1 MSTAPI
7 DYGKAFGFKSVPA
20 AAIFAVLYAP
30 LAALFIF
37 QAIKHRRYVFF
48 IACMFCQ
55 IRVAA
60 FVIRAV
66 MCASDSAG
74 QNLSLFTADEV
85 LFGVGFFGL
94 LYSAYTLCLDRLEAS
109 DPTPP
114 RGLSRLT
121 RNRMLFRLA
130 LMAGVVIGI
139 IATTDALSS
148 DASSRST
155 GVTLRKVSTI
165 IFFVLTV
172 LKAIQTVVLVR
183 SESANLSYE
192 KAGTSIGQ
200 THGHFFLLLIAGFL
214 LIREIF
220 LIATLGD
227 TSKQNREELWYPL
240 IALPEILCMIC
251 LALPGMVPPKT
262 SLPK

>member
-66 MCASDSAG
+66 D
-74 QNLSLFTADEV
+74 NLSLFTADEV

-94 LYSAYTLCLDRLEAS
+94 LYSAYTLCLDRQAICLRS

-155 GVTLRKVSTI
+155 GVTLRK
-165 IFFVLTV
+165 
-172 LKAIQTVVLVR
+172 AIQTCRTGTLR
-183 SESANLSYE
+183 ICQLCKESLSIGE
-192 KAGTSIGQ
+192 IHHMKKLEPSIGQ

-240 IALPEILCMIC
+240 IALPEISLYDLVSLCQGWC
-251 LALPGMVPPKT
+251 HPNKSAK
-262 SLPK
+262 